1 MASSWDSNGNSTG
14 ETSNPDMNKDTAA
27 YTQVGMYNNPGF
39 FGDQSMKNSN
49 AAFNK
54 AVDMSSSVS
63 GFGSYLQQQKA
74 PSNYQRTPTNYLL
87 VDREK
92 DAIAIKSKELA
103 TYGVVPVDVL
113 THFFYILAA
122 IENQTD
128 MIHIAKVVG
137 IPELESNIYI
147 RNIIKVLGIKDI
159 YKVGYLA
166 NGVSSVINT
175 FAYKYANAS
184 TASNPYNTS
193 FGDVAQAQDLARSLG
208 ILGPI
213 LVSAATNLN
222 SDTSILRNTPNIS
235 SSAINQTINY
245 ALKLASGSSTGLSPS
260 ALTNPSS
267 NIGQLASKVGSTV
280 IKSLLSSPS
289 LGGSLNSFGSMG
301 SVAAGPLLEQV
312 GGFAIGNFMSEL
324 ITGKRIPTQK
334 IANNPSLR
342 PPSYQGKAF
351 FGETPCA
358 LPAVDQ
364 LFCRKVGSF
373 GNAAGGSG
381 TDSFGMQN
389 FASYGGTSDI
399 SSVITRMVSGSSNI
413 PSPTTYYGQ
422 NMNQMISNV
431 CNVLNV
437 PTNSSIEMRRSDN
450 SIPFFI
456 GLSAAIAGES
466 FSPFGSKPISEG
478 WKLASSTS
486 NDIQR
491 YNPQYLNACRTS
503 L

>member
-1 MASSWDSNGNSTG
+1 
-14 ETSNPDMNKDTAA
+14 
-27 YTQVGMYNNPGF
+27 
-39 FGDQSMKNSN
+39 
-49 AAFNK
+49 
-54 AVDMSSSVS
+54 
-63 GFGSYLQQQKA
+63 
-74 PSNYQRTPTNYLL
+74 
-87 VDREK
+87 
-92 DAIAIKSKELA
+92 
-103 TYGVVPVDVL
+103 
-113 THFFYILAA
+113 
-122 IENQTD
+122 
-128 MIHIAKVVG
+128 
-137 IPELESNIYI
+137 LESNIYI

-175 FAYKYANAS
+175 FAYKYGNAS
-184 TASNPYNTS
+184 TVSNPYNTS

-222 SDTSILRNTPNIS
+222 SDTSILRNVPNIS

-351 FGETPCA
+351 FGETSCA

-373 GNAAGGSG
+373 GNPTGGSG

-399 SSVITRMVSGSSNI
+399 SSVITRMVSGSSNT